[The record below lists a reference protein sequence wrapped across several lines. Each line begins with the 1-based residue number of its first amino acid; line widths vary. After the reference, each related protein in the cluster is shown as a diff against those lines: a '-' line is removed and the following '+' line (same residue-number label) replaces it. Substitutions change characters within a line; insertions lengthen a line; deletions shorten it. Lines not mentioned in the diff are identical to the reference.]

1 MRTRAPPR
9 PRPHGS
15 ALTVRT
21 PQAFRGPPRP
31 EESVSGPEAGI
42 PGQAP
47 PLALRRQRALW
58 ARERLRYRVR
68 PPGAGALQAGPAVC
82 GVRCAGDY
90 EPREGSSSQGCRH
103 PSRFQATDVKP
114 FAVPALTAVA
124 RAHRRCCVHCGAR
137 PVSALSLH
145 SSVSCRADAP
155 KQRSVGFC
163 AREFGSQETK
173 EAWRAPGAED
183 PSFNTFAVPLT
194 PIHSFADDLGYQGS
208 QELTSTRS
216 PCVAGWVGESTL
228 SSLSDSPGK
237 KTPASP
243 RPGGGSGAR
252 GRTRC
257 RRRTRPAGPRARAVP
272 EAGAEA
278 VPGLAGAR
286 AAAEGAPQRPGE
298 QRQHARVPGRGFA
311 PQPGRLPPVR
321 VRLLRRAGAGVGGAP
336 SGTAR
341 PPRSAGGGL
350 RGRAQERRGPEPGAP
365 RRQSFVNK
373 AQFRGAWVAQLVKR
387 LPSAQVM
394 ILESLDRVP
403 GSSPWIES
411 LDRVPHRAPCSAGN
425 LLLPLTLRPLMCLLS
440 LILSLSNK

>member
-1 MRTRAPPR
+1 MIMKKKDN
-9 PRPHGS
+9 
-15 ALTVRT
+15 
-21 PQAFRGPPRP
+21 
-31 EESVSGPEAGI
+31 VS
-42 PGQAP
+42 
-47 PLALRRQRALW
+47 L
-58 ARERLRYRVR
+58 
-68 PPGAGALQAGPAVC
+68 
-82 GVRCAGDY
+82 
-90 EPREGSSSQGCRH
+90 SSIL
-103 PSRFQATDVKP
+103 K
-114 FAVPALTAVA
+114 
-124 RAHRRCCVHCGAR
+124 
-137 PVSALSLH
+137 
-145 SSVSCRADAP
+145 
-155 KQRSVGFC
+155 
-163 AREFGSQETK
+163 ETK

-311 PQPGRLPPVR
+311 PQPGRLPPGRGLGTLGVCSSEK
-321 VRLLRRAGAGVGGAP
+321 GKSKGPHAGVGVDRSSAP
-336 SGTAR
+336 Q
-341 PPRSAGGGL
+341 PPRALRSAGDS
-350 RGRAQERRGPEPGAP
+350 QP
-365 RRQSFVNK
+365 K
-373 AQFRGAWVAQLVKR
+373 AKLVGSPLSKW
-387 LPSAQVM
+387 LLLTV
-394 ILESLDRVP
+394 RVP
-403 GSSPWIES
+403 QTFLVSDDLDSPEEYADGPTELLWVHPLS
-411 LDRVPHRAPCSAGN
+411 LVPPWSRGQCLILSVLHSLLLWLTLCSWRFL
-425 LLLPLTLRPLMCLLS
+425 LLLPSIWRRQPSGIVLFQV
-440 LILSLSNK
+440 

>member
-1 MRTRAPPR
+1 MPPN
-9 PRPHGS
+9 S
-15 ALTVRT
+15 VRK
-21 PQAFRGPPRP
+21 
-31 EESVSGPEAGI
+31 
-42 PGQAP
+42 
-47 PLALRRQRALW
+47 
-58 ARERLRYRVR
+58 RL
-68 PPGAGALQAGPAVC
+68 P
-82 GVRCAGDY
+82 
-90 EPREGSSSQGCRH
+90 
-103 PSRFQATDVKP
+103 
-114 FAVPALTAVA
+114 
-124 RAHRRCCVHCGAR
+124 
-137 PVSALSLH
+137 
-145 SSVSCRADAP
+145 
-155 KQRSVGFC
+155 VGFC

-311 PQPGRLPPVR
+311 PQPGRLPPMFLVSDN
-321 VRLLRRAGAGVGGAP
+321 LDSSEEYAD
-336 SGTAR
+336 
-341 PPRSAGGGL
+341 GL
-350 RGRAQERRGPEPGAP
+350 R
-365 RRQSFVNK
+365 SFQ
-373 AQFRGAWVAQLVKR
+373 ALQAQLSPLAMFSPGQK
-387 LPSAQVM
+387 P
-394 ILESLDRVP
+394 RV
-403 GSSPWIES
+403 
-411 LDRVPHRAPCSAGN
+411 
-425 LLLPLTLRPLMCLLS
+425 
-440 LILSLSNK
+440 